1 MKADWMTATLQDRP
15 ATGDEI
21 RRAESSSPDRA
32 LEIRV
37 GEEGYFEMDCDL
49 GGVIRY
55 SAREFEFFSNLS
67 EMDEAE
73 PN

>member
-1 MKADWMTATLQDRP
+1 MKAEWMTVTLQDRP
-15 ATGDEI
+15 ATWDEI

-32 LEIRV
+32 LEFRV
-37 GEEGYFEMDCDL
+37 GDEGYFEMDSDL

-55 SAREFEFFSNLS
+55 SAQEFEFFSNLS

>member
-1 MKADWMTATLQDRP
+1 MKTEWMSATLQDRP
-15 ATGDEI
+15 ATWDEI

-32 LEIRV
+32 LELRA
-37 GEEGYFEMDCDL
+37 GQEGYFEMDSDC

-55 SAREFEFFSNLS
+55 SAQEFEFFSNLS
-67 EMDEAE
+67 EMDEAK